1 MKRNLKNT
9 KKNNGTDWSRLLFII
24 DKKHKNLY
32 FSRIL
37 YYFFK
42 KTLQMKKEYFKQLL
56 TDLYTAYNQDHLQY
70 VDDLVNRYS
79 GGMEHDA
86 VDTIF
91 LKYNRKT
98 ASHYDPNKST
108 DEYRLQLI
116 KDYSDGKRPLEGWIA
131 NDIHQDKTAEL
142 QKKLE
147 EENQKVK
154 QNLDNLKDQFSEREK
169 QIVDFYEKK
178 MEEINGKIQ
187 NIKPVTQTI
196 TQSVHQNAEIRIS
209 TNYTESKLKLPNKET
224 LACLGIGTM
233 IIVKDEAKK
242 TIGLKIKDIIYD
254 CISDMNG
261 KPIIEIILDKE

>member
-1 MKRNLKNT
+1 
-9 KKNNGTDWSRLLFII
+9 
-24 DKKHKNLY
+24 
-32 FSRIL
+32 
-37 YYFFK
+37 
-42 KTLQMKKEYFKQLL
+42 MKKEHFKLLL

-70 VDDLVNRYS
+70 IDDLVERYS
-79 GGMEHDA
+79 NGLEHDA
-86 VDTIF
+86 IDTIF

-98 ASHYDPNKST
+98 ASHYDPQKST

-116 KDYSDGKRPLEGWIA
+116 KDYSEGKRPLQGWIA
-131 NDIHQDKTAEL
+131 NDIQEDKTAEL
-142 QKKLE
+142 QKKIE

-154 QNLDNLKDQFSEREK
+154 QNLDSLKDQFSEREK

-178 MEEINGKIQ
+178 ISEVADKIQ

-196 TQSVHQNAEIRIS
+196 NQSVHQNASIRIS
-209 TNYTESKLKLPNKET
+209 TNYTESKLILPNKET

-233 IIVKDEAKK
+233 LVVKSEAGK

-254 CISDMNG
+254 CVSDANG